1 MNDRY
6 LFCAKRM
13 DNGEWVEGFL
23 FQLCYDSIFCWCI
36 GNEPLSPND
45 YSELCGFNREWFYI
59 DESTICQCTG
69 LMDKNGKLIWEN
81 DIMVAHLDDSFP
93 EDATYTRVVWNN
105 NGFCTKEQGSEDIM
119 YLNKFD
125 QEHFEVCGN
134 IFDNPEL
141 LEVEE

>member
-6 LFCAKRM
+6 LFRAKRI

-23 FQLCYDSIFCWCI
+23 FKLCYDNIFRWCI

-45 YSELCGFNREWFYI
+45 YSELYGFNREWFYI

-69 LMDKNGKLIWEN
+69 LKDKNGKLIWEN
-81 DIMVAHLDDSFP
+81 DICIITDGTLDE
-93 EDATYTRVVWNN
+93 EDGYFRLDWEIDRAMFEFEGTGICANFDNVSGYDCEVV
-105 NGFCTKEQGSEDIM
+105 
-119 YLNKFD
+119 
-125 QEHFEVCGN
+125 GN

-141 LEVEE
+141 MEVKE

>member
-1 MNDRY
+1 MEDRY

-81 DIMVAHLDDSFP
+81 NVVTGWFDDKRITGYIKYGSNGIFYIERNGLYGIHLDNSQD
-93 EDATYTRVVWNN
+93 W
-105 NGFCTKEQGSEDIM
+105 
-119 YLNKFD
+119 L
-125 QEHFEVCGN
+125 EVIGN
-134 IFDNPEL
+134 IFDNQEL
-141 LEVEE
+141 LEQEG

>member
-6 LFCAKRM
+6 LYRAKRM

-59 DESTICQCTG
+59 DESTICQCTA
-69 LMDKNGKLIWEN
+69 LRDKNGKLIWEN
-81 DIMVAHLDDSFP
+81 DICIITDGTLDE
-93 EDATYTRVVWNN
+93 EDGYFRLDWEIDRAMFEFEGTGICANFDNVSGYDCEVV
-105 NGFCTKEQGSEDIM
+105 
-119 YLNKFD
+119 
-125 QEHFEVCGN
+125 GN

>member
-6 LFCAKRM
+6 LYRAKRI

-69 LMDKNGKLIWEN
+69 LKDKNGKLIWEN
-81 DIMVAHLDDSFP
+81 DICIITDGTLDE
-93 EDATYTRVVWNN
+93 EDGYFRLDWEIDRAMFEFEGTGICANFDNVSGYDCEVV
-105 NGFCTKEQGSEDIM
+105 
-119 YLNKFD
+119 
-125 QEHFEVCGN
+125 GN

>member
-1 MNDRY
+1 MEDRY

-13 DNGEWVEGFL
+13 DNGQWVEGFL

-69 LMDKNGKLIWEN
+69 LMDKNGNLIWEN
-81 DIMVAHLDDSFP
+81 NVVTGWFDDKRITGYIKYGSNGIFYIERNGLYGIHLDNSQD
-93 EDATYTRVVWNN
+93 W
-105 NGFCTKEQGSEDIM
+105 
-119 YLNKFD
+119 L
-125 QEHFEVCGN
+125 EVIGN
-134 IFDNPEL
+134 IFDNQEL
-141 LEVEE
+141 LEQDG

>member
-6 LFCAKRM
+6 LFRAKRM

-69 LMDKNGKLIWEN
+69 LKDKSGKLIWEN
-81 DIMVAHLDDSFP
+81 DIVRIVYNGIEYIYKVIWDVSELDFK
-93 EDATYTRVVWNN
+93 AT
-105 NGFCTKEQGSEDIM
+105 NGKENYKSNFQYITCCEEI
-119 YLNKFD
+119 
-125 QEHFEVCGN
+125 EIIEN

-141 LEVEE
+141 LKE